1 MAITT
6 CPRVETK
13 MMLSQLIEI
22 LQRELDNAGRD
33 LEVHPAIYAS
43 GSRPMV
49 GLEFTGYVVTD
60 KSAGFIDVELD
71 VSKTG
76 ARFIRNLL
84 SNIARDQFTASS
96 DKAR

>member
-1 MAITT
+1 
-6 CPRVETK
+6 
-13 MMLSQLIEI
+13 MLSQLIDI
-22 LQRELDNAGRD
+22 LQRELDNAGKD

-49 GLEFTGYVVTD
+49 DLEFTGYVVTD
-60 KSAGFIDVELD
+60 KWAGFIDVELD

-84 SNIARDQFTASS
+84 NNIVRGRLTNS
-96 DKAR
+96 RRRVE